1 MNRTARVIALLMLWL
16 PAAAAYS
23 QEEAPTIVGEGGVL
37 DKDQSAE
44 TDVTLDLHTRFGAG
58 AGFSGPLGAAARVSL
73 YHGVRADVRDD
84 TTRVKAV
91 CALPIPHCAKGFL
104 VQADAG
110 TGGGKLSLGVGA
122 YANVQEESFK
132 GTAGVAFR
140 LALAHT
146 WGDPIGTEPG
156 LTYLGPEMDL
166 SILHVN
172 LTLGVLFRVSGDG
185 GAAALFSWGL
195 GFGS

>member
-1 MNRTARVIALLMLWL
+1 MVAGGGLQPGGGATDL
-16 PAAAAYS
+16 
-23 QEEAPTIVGEGGVL
+23 EGGVL
-37 DKDQSAE
+37 DKDRPAE
-44 TDVTLDLHTRFGAG
+44 TDVTLGLRTRLGAG
-58 AGFSGPLGAAARVSL
+58 VGFSGPLGAAARLSL
-73 YHGVRADVRDD
+73 YHGLAADVRDD

-104 VQADAG
+104 AQADAG

-122 YANVQEESFK
+122 YANVQDESFK
-132 GTAGVAFR
+132 GTAGAAFR
-140 LALAHT
+140 LAVAHT
-146 WGDPIGTEPG
+146 WGNPIGTQPG

-166 SILHVN
+166 SILRVN

-185 GAAALFSWGL
+185 GAGALFSWGV